1 MNDQHHPQCSPVLV
15 AVFLVFTGTFL
26 TFGHAQSSQDE
37 PPQITDRAM
46 ELNESFADP
55 DVTQWV
61 ERFEREG
68 RDSYAKRFEILDLM
82 NLKPGMNVADIGAG
96 SGFFSRLMAQKV
108 RPGGIVYA
116 VDISKSFVD
125 HIAKTSREMGLE
137 NVKAVLGDPRS
148 PKLAENS
155 VDVVFIAHSYHHFE
169 YPYEMLAE
177 IKKALRP
184 DGLFLL
190 IDAERIKGRTSEGRM
205 RMVRAGKGTF
215 TDEILN
221 AGFELEEE
229 VDLFELDYVLK
240 FRHRQMQE
248 TSENM
253 KRARSALH
261 RL

>member
-1 MNDQHHPQCSPVLV
+1 MTYLHYSKFFPVQFV
-15 AVFLVFTGTFL
+15 ALFLLTSAFV
-26 TFGHAQSSQDE
+26 TFGHAQGGQTE
-37 PPQITDRAM
+37 PPQITERAK

-55 DVTQWV
+55 DVKQWV

-82 NLKPGMNVADIGAG
+82 NLKPGMNVADIGSG

-108 RPGGIVYA
+108 QPGGIVYA

-148 PKLAENS
+148 PKLTEDS

-190 IDAERIKGRTSEGRM
+190 IDAERIKGFTSEGRM

-229 VDLFELDYVLK
+229 IDLFEGDYVLK
-240 FRHRQMQE
+240 FRHRKIQE

-253 KRARSALH
+253 
-261 RL
+261 

>member
-1 MNDQHHPQCSPVLV
+1 MDYQHHPRYAPILFAALLVLAASV
-15 AVFLVFTGTFL
+15 SFARGQ
-26 TFGHAQSSQDE
+26 GAQAE
-37 PPQITDRAM
+37 EPQITDVAK
-46 ELNESFADP
+46 ELNSSFADP
-55 DVTQWV
+55 DVKQWV

-68 RDSYAKRFEILDLM
+68 RDSFAKRFEILDLM

-96 SGFFSRLMAQKV
+96 SGFFSRLMAQRV

-116 VDISKSFVD
+116 VDISKPFVD

-169 YPYEMLAE
+169 FPYEMLAE

-190 IDAERIKGRTSEGRM
+190 IDAERIKGLTSDMRM

-229 VDLFELDYVLK
+229 VDLFDLDYVLK

-248 TSENM
+248 TSQN
-253 KRARSALH
+253 R
-261 RL
+261 

>member
-37 PPQITDRAM
+37 PPQITDRAK

-96 SGFFSRLMAQKV
+96 SGFFSRLMGQKV

-116 VDISKSFVD
+116 VDISKPFVD
-125 HIAKTSREMGLE
+125 HVAKTSREMGLE

-177 IKKALRP
+177 IKRALRP

-190 IDAERIKGRTSEGRM
+190 IDAERIKGLTSEGRM

-215 TDEILN
+215 TDEIIN

-253 KRARSALH
+253 
-261 RL
+261 

>member
-1 MNDQHHPQCSPVLV
+1 
-15 AVFLVFTGTFL
+15 
-26 TFGHAQSSQDE
+26 
-37 PPQITDRAM
+37 
-46 ELNESFADP
+46 
-55 DVTQWV
+55 
-61 ERFEREG
+61 
-68 RDSYAKRFEILDLM
+68 
-82 NLKPGMNVADIGAG
+82 MNVADIGAG

-169 YPYEMLAE
+169 FPYEMLAE

-190 IDAERIKGRTSEGRM
+190 IDAERIKGLTSEGRM

-229 VDLFELDYVLK
+229 IDLFELDYVLK
-240 FRHRQMQE
+240 FRFRQLQE

-253 KRARSALH
+253 
-261 RL
+261 

>member
-1 MNDQHHPQCSPVLV
+1 MNNQYYLKSFAVLFSTLLVLTGFFV
-15 AVFLVFTGTFL
+15 ASGPAQGTQ
-26 TFGHAQSSQDE
+26 TE
-37 PPQITDRAM
+37 PPQITERAK

-68 RDSYAKRFEILDLM
+68 RDVYAKRFEILEIM
-82 NLKPGMNVADIGAG
+82 GLKPGMNVADIGAG

-108 RPGGIVYA
+108 QPGGIVCA
-116 VDISKSFVD
+116 VDISKPFVD
-125 HIAKTSREMGLE
+125 HIAKTSREMGIE
-137 NVKAVLGDPRS
+137 NVKAVLGDPKS

-169 YPYEMLAE
+169 FPYEMLAE

-190 IDAERIKGRTSEGRM
+190 IDAERITGLTSEGRM

-215 TDEILN
+215 TDEIIN
-221 AGFELEEE
+221 AGFQLEEE
-229 VDLFELDYVLK
+229 VNMFEMDYVLK
-240 FRHRQMQE
+240 FRHRQLQE

-253 KRARSALH
+253 
-261 RL
+261 